1 MSEETEF
8 DFQGA
13 RRGPVAPDTEQK
25 TRITT
30 FVDND
35 VLEALKAKA
44 DELSQPG
51 ARVGYQTVL
60 NRLLREALGLNQT
73 DDTGPGPGTQ
83 VVETKDGRRLFVYS
97 EDLLR
102 SIIRDEL
109 SHTQAD
115 EEGDEDGHQMA
126 K

>member
-13 RRGPVAPDTEQK
+13 RRGPVAPDADQK

-30 FVDND
+30 FVDTD
-35 VLEALKAKA
+35 VLEALKARA
-44 DELSQPG
+44 EEISRPG

-60 NRLLREALGLNQT
+60 NRLLREALGLDQAAET
-73 DDTGPGPGTQ
+73 ESGTRII
-83 VVETKDGRRLFVYS
+83 ETKHGHHLVVYS
-97 EDLLR
+97 EDQLR

-109 SHTQAD
+109 GHAKAGKEEDDD
-115 EEGDEDGHQMA
+115 ENGPQMA